1 MGDFLVHIG
10 SSVDD
15 NVLSQVVML
24 QVVVVVVCVC
34 REVIF
39 SAILSRLHS
48 PYFFLPLEFFQLFNC
63 QLTLAGEQLHTF
75 TGP

>member
-10 SSVDD
+10 SRVDD

-24 QVVVVVVCVC
+24 QVVVVVVVCVC

-39 SAILSRLHS
+39 SAILSRLHIHVTS
-48 PYFFLPLEFFQLFNC
+48 TNLKPHFLV
-63 QLTLAGEQLHTF
+63 
-75 TGP
+75 